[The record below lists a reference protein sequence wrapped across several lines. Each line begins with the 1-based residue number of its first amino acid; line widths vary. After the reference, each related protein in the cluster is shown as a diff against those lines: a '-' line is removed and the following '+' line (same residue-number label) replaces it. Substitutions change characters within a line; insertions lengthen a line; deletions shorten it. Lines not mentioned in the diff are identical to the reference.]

1 MQTKWAKTVILLCL
15 VLVVSLAACSRPS
28 KPEDEGEQEA
38 EKVLTTD
45 VVVVGA
51 GGTGL
56 AAAASAHDNG
66 AEVIVLEKLA
76 FTGGSTALSGGGISA
91 TGTKFQKAEGIED
104 SKDSWM
110 ELWKERQATSNPDG
124 MYPDYEFVDMFMD
137 EAVITTEW
145 LADNIG
151 HKYARI
157 EGFGLDPVRRIHFP
171 ANGGREVIQNL
182 ENYLKEKGVEILT
195 ETPAKEL
202 RTDDDGDVIGVVAE
216 GPDGEKIVI
225 EAKKVILATGGFA
238 RNEDLLARFVPE
250 AKGTSE
256 LTVAAAGSTGDGI
269 LMAEKVGA
277 VLYEEPWIIG
287 MGIGTRIEGT
297 GAIGMDWTKLYVNGE
312 GKRFANEQMH
322 YAIATNKIIEEDVVW
337 VVLDSA
343 EANADIIASLE
354 KAMPTDEVAKAESFA
369 ELAEAM
375 DVPVDNFVATVEEY
389 NQGAKTGKDAMGK
402 EPEHVVAVEKA
413 PFYAVKA
420 YPKTMGTFGGV
431 KTDEHFRV
439 LREDGSVI
447 NNLYAGGEC
456 ANKILYN
463 QVYISGSA
471 VQFALTSGRIAG
483 EHAAKNL
490 D

>member
-1 MQTKWAKTVILLCL
+1 M
-15 VLVVSLAACSRPS
+15 P
-28 KPEDEGEQEA
+28 
-38 EKVLTTD
+38 
-45 VVVVGA
+45 GA
-51 GGTGL
+51 
-56 AAAASAHDNG
+56 
-66 AEVIVLEKLA
+66 
-76 FTGGSTALSGGGISA
+76 
-91 TGTKFQKAEGIED
+91 
-104 SKDSWM
+104 
-110 ELWKERQATSNPDG
+110 P
-124 MYPDYEFVDMFMD
+124 
-137 EAVITTEW
+137 EW

-202 RTDDDGDVIGVVAE
+202 RTNDDGDVIGVVAE